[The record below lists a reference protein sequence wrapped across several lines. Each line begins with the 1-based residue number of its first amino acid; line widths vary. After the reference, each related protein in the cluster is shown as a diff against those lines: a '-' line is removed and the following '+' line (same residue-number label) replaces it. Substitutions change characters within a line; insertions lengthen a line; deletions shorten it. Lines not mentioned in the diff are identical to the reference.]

1 MRWFLTL
8 IFCLLPFN
16 VLADDAKPVD
26 VAIVVSY
33 DRSES
38 IDQGEAEAQIAG
50 LIYTLRHKRFHTAVA
65 SGYFRR
71 IALSAIAWSSFT
83 KHELIMPWMQIG
95 NADQAHMAALWLEKF
110 RDRGEQIGHG
120 SQTDVAWGIKL
131 AAEQM
136 HALPWWASKKVIN
149 MVGDGISN
157 IGRIASIARDETLA
171 AGITINGLVMARG
184 HAVGIIKDFFRKQVI
199 GGPSSFVQAAKPLS
213 AYYRR
218 EVIGGPT
225 SFLQLSRTNQDFAQ
239 AMLRKM
245 TLEMVRLQGRIRRAK
260 GGAG

>member
-1 MRWFLTL
+1 MRWFLA
-8 IFCLLPFN
+8 LLLCVLPLFAPIA
-16 VLADDAKPVD
+16 LADDGNVAAGGAGDGSQVD

-38 IDQGEAEAQIAG
+38 IDRAEAKAQIQG

-71 IALSAIAWSSFT
+71 VALSAIAWSSFT
-83 KHELIMPWMQIG
+83 KQELIMPWMQIG
-95 NADQAHMAALWLEKF
+95 DAKDARMAAIWLEKF
-110 RDRGEQIGHG
+110 RDRGEQTAHG
-120 SQTDVAWGIKL
+120 TQTDVAWGIKL
-131 AAEQM
+131 ATEQM
-136 HALPWWASKKVIN
+136 HTLPWWASKKVIN
-149 MVGDGISN
+149 MVGDGVSN

-184 HAVGIIKDFFRKQVI
+184 KAVR
-199 GGPSSFVQAAKPLS
+199 PLS

-225 SFLQLSRTNQDFAQ
+225 AFLQLSHSNEDFAE

-245 TLEMVRLQGRIRRAK
+245 TLEMVRLRGQGAREAREE
-260 GGAG
+260 G

>member
-16 VLADDAKPVD
+16 VLTDDAKPVD

-184 HAVGIIKDFFRKQVI
+184 RAV
-199 GGPSSFVQAAKPLS
+199 KPLS

>member
-1 MRWFLTL
+1 MRWLMVL
-8 IFCLLPFN
+8 VFCLYP
-16 VLADDAKPVD
+16 LATHADGAGDGNQVD

-38 IDQGEAEAQIAG
+38 IDRAEADAQIQG
-50 LIYTLRHKRFHTAVA
+50 LIYTLRHSRFHTAVS

-71 IALSAIAWSSFT
+71 IALSAIAWSSFNR
-83 KHELIMPWMQIG
+83 HELIMPWMQIG
-95 NADQAHMAALWLEKF
+95 SAKDAGMAAIWLEKF
-110 RDRGEQIGHG
+110 RDRGDVAPYGT
-120 SQTDVAWGIKL
+120 QTDVAHGIKL
-131 AAEQM
+131 ATEQM
-136 HALPWWASKKVIN
+136 HTLPWWASKKVIN
-149 MVGDGISN
+149 MVGDGVSN

-184 HAVGIIKDFFRKQVI
+184 KAVR
-199 GGPSSFVQAAKPLS
+199 PLS

-225 SFLQLSRTNQDFAQ
+225 AFLQLSHSNGDFAA

-245 TLEMVRLQGRIRRAK
+245 TLEMVRLRQEGRRKADE
-260 GGAG
+260 AG